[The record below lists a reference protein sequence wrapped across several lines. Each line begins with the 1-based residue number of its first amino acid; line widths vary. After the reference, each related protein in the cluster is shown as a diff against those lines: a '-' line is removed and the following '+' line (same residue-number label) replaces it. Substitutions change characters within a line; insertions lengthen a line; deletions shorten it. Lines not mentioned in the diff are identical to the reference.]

1 MSQASKSNEVTKS
14 NKKPPTTSTTIVTPT
29 RAANMHHPAVMD
41 ENTLENH
48 FKQVEDG
55 LMGLSKILSAVYLST
70 LSSSTS
76 TLNQAT
82 SNGNLNTTITGNNN
96 NSNGTIINPVGL
108 IVPSISSAQQHFNTS
123 FNNSGHQYQPSS
135 SVRNS
140 HLIVK
145 N

>member
-1 MSQASKSNEVTKS
+1 MGQVGKNNEVTKS
-14 NKKPPTTSTTIVTPT
+14 KKPPTTIVTPT
-29 RAANMHHPAVMD
+29 RAANLHPAVMD

-70 LSSSTS
+70 LSTSTS
-76 TLNQAT
+76 TLNQTTT
-82 SNGNLNTTITGNNN
+82 SNGNLNSGNN
-96 NSNGTIINPVGL
+96 NGTIINPVGL
-108 IVPSISSAQQHFNTS
+108 IVPSISSAQQHFNSS

-140 HLIVK
+140 F
-145 N
+145 NC